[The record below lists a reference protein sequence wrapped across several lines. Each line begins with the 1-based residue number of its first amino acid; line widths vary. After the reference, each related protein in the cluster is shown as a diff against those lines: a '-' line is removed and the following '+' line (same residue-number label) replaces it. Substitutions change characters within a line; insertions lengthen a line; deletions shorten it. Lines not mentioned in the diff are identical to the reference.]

1 MDITISIA
9 PRRSRRGRVLER
21 SFERL
26 GCDTLVDCP
35 LFNGPMGLDRLAID
49 PAAFD
54 LVSAADGIL
63 PFRGLRAGE
72 WSMRLAGRRQS

>member
-1 MDITISIA
+1 
-9 PRRSRRGRVLER
+9 
-21 SFERL
+21 
-26 GCDTLVDCP
+26 
-35 LFNGPMGLDRLAID
+35 MGLDRLAID